1 MSILLGI
8 LTIILLYIVVVQIG
22 KASDLIKELKEGE
35 QEENHSK
42 GALFLSVIGFGI
54 LIYSLVSSYFY
65 KDMILPEP
73 ASQEGVWVQQLI
85 TVTLIITGVVFV
97 ITQAILF
104 WFVYKYHYR
113 KDRTAY
119 FYPHNNTLEIVWTV
133 IPAIVLTVLIGV
145 GIWRWYTIFNV
156 FKGRPRDVV
165 EVEVTGKQFAWI
177 LRYPGKDKKLGKRDF
192 TLVNGDN
199 ELGIDWN
206 DPASHDDYIS
216 DELVLPK
223 GKTVYANIGALD
235 VIHDFFLPQMRI
247 MMDAVPGVPTLFWF
261 KPTITSAEMKVIT
274 KNPNYEYV
282 LACNKLCGSGH
293 YNMQK
298 KMRVLELADFEKWD
312 AEQSE
317 KKSYYLTVVKPAM
330 EAGTYKV
337 NSSAIPMESAG
348 KATESEATT
357 GSTAVFSNKL
367 STGFELAGAKSN
379 GVEQKLVE
387 FIQSDKVVTKDL
399 WFSFDRLLFE
409 TGKAALVPSSQEQLK
424 NVAEIMK
431 AFPSIE
437 IKLGGYTDNVGKPEG
452 NQKLSAERAN
462 AVMAELVK
470 LGVAANRLKAE
481 GYGQEFPVASNDTD
495 AGRQQNR
502 RIDIRVTK
510 K

>member
-97 ITQAILF
+97 VTQTVLF

-113 KDRTAY
+113 KDRKAY

-317 KKSYYLTVVKPAM
+317 KKSYYETVVKPAIA
-330 EAGTYKV
+330 AGTFKV
-337 NSSAIPMESAG
+337 NSTAIPQENAG
-348 KATESEATT
+348 KAVED
-357 GSTAVFSNKL
+357 TAVA
-367 STGFELAGAKSN
+367 TE
-379 GVEQKLVE
+379 
-387 FIQSDKVVTKDL
+387 
-399 WFSFDRLLFE
+399 
-409 TGKAALVPSSQEQLK
+409 
-424 NVAEIMK
+424 
-431 AFPSIE
+431 
-437 IKLGGYTDNVGKPEG
+437 
-452 NQKLSAERAN
+452 
-462 AVMAELVK
+462 
-470 LGVAANRLKAE
+470 
-481 GYGQEFPVASNDTD
+481 
-495 AGRQQNR
+495 
-502 RIDIRVTK
+502 TK